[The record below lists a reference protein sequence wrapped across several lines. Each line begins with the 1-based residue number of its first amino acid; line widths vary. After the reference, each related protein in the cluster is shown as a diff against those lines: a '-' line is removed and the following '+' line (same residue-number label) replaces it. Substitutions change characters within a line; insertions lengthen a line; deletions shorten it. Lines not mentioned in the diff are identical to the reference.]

1 MKGSIRTL
9 VGFLLVFGAV
19 GGMDY
24 GTATIAEGLLFSA
37 IGLVIMYSGVNAM
50 NKENV

>member
-9 VGFLLVFGAV
+9 VGLLIVFGAV
-19 GGMDY
+19 GGIDAES
-24 GTATIAEGLLFSA
+24 ATLLEGFLLSL
-37 IGLVIMYSGVNAM
+37 IGLGIMYSGVNAM